1 MARRVD
7 RKSEK
12 SERTAEERA
21 ELRAERERRARDRP
35 TVDDLL
41 ALGEYDGPFR
51 QGDILALLLA
61 LAQIKQE
68 RERRG
73 LSLTEVARRSGL
85 DKGMVSR
92 LENGKVLNPTMATLW
107 KYAEAVGMTLR
118 FSAETIPVGAGE
130 TAP

>member
-1 MARRVD
+1 MARRVG
-7 RKSEK
+7 RT
-12 SERTAEERA
+12 SERIAEERA

-41 ALGEYDGPFR
+41 ASGEYDGPFR
-51 QGDILALLLA
+51 QGDILALLSA

-73 LSLTEVARRSGL
+73 LSLTEVAGRSGL

-107 KYAEAVGMTLR
+107 KYAEAVGMTLQ
-118 FSAETIPVGAGE
+118 FTAEAVPVGAEGQ
-130 TAP
+130 AP